1 MLRSAARR
9 YDDAWRLPAHSHGI
23 GIVGGRGV
31 GTEISTEFRG
41 ACSTTTLV
49 RVSRRVALALGVIA
63 ALLTPT
69 QAAVAADLPGWGL
82 DRIDQPSLPLDGS
95 YSPPADGS
103 GVTIYLVDTGL
114 DVENTEF
121 DSRASL
127 GIDLTGTGVTDCAD
141 EQGVGHG
148 TFVAGIA
155 GGATTGVAP
164 KATLVEVQALGC
176 TEGGTTMTVAE
187 QRRAVVKAA
196 RWIRLNAVSPAVVNM
211 SLTFPGSARVE
222 RAVERLVASGVPV
235 VAAAGNQGANA
246 CRKSPARV
254 PSVITVGASTQ
265 RDRPWSGSNRGRC
278 VDLWAPGKGI
288 TSVAFDGG
296 VFRYLG
302 VGATSWATPFVAG
315 AAALYL
321 QTHPDADA
329 AEVHRELRRSATRGA
344 LEGLPAGSP
353 NRLLFVS

>member
-1 MLRSAARR
+1 M
-9 YDDAWRLPAHSHGI
+9 
-23 GIVGGRGV
+23 
-31 GTEISTEFRG
+31 
-41 ACSTTTLV
+41 
-49 RVSRRVALALGVIA
+49 IA

-69 QAAVAADLPGWGL
+69 SASADTELPGWGL
-82 DRIDQPSLPLDGS
+82 DRIDQRGLPLDGA
-95 YSPPADGS
+95 YVPPADGT
-103 GVTIYLVDTGL
+103 GVTVYLVDTGL
-114 DVENTEF
+114 DVSNSEF
-121 DSRASL
+121 EGRASL
-127 GIDLTGTGVTDCAD
+127 GIDLTGAGVTDCAD

-164 KATLVEVQALGC
+164 KVALVEVQALGC
-176 TEGGTTMTVAE
+176 TEGGSTMTVAE

-196 RWIRLNAVSPAVVNM
+196 RWIRLNAVRPAVVNM
-211 SLTFPGSARVE
+211 SLTFPGSERVD

-246 CRKSPARV
+246 CSKSPARV

-265 RDRPWSGSNRGRC
+265 KDRPWSGSNRGRC

-288 TSVAFDGG
+288 TSVAFEGG
-296 VFRYLG
+296 VFRYVG
-302 VGATSWATPFVAG
+302 VGATSWATPFVTG

-321 QTHPDADA
+321 QAHPDADA

-344 LEGLPAGSP
+344 LEGLSAGSP